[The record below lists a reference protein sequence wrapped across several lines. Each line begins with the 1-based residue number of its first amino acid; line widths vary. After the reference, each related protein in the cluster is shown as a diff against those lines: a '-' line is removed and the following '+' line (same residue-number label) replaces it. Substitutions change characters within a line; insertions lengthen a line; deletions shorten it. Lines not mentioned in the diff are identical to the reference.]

1 MMILVII
8 FILSIIHL
16 ALYYLNAKVKVQIPD
31 YIIFVILF
39 LANFFILPRYFYPAP
54 SETEVLCGN
63 PIIAITFVFWLLN
76 SITTVI
82 IYLIWTFLLRK
93 KLFK

>member
-16 ALYYLNAKVKVQIPD
+16 ALYYLNAKGKMNIPD